1 MNNNLVIAICVV
13 CATVFIVAL
22 DLGTSYLYRMK
33 QLETAQSIAET
44 KAEQGFKFKFGIT
57 KEKE

>member
-22 DLGTSYLYRMK
+22 TGTSYLYRMK

-57 KEKE
+57 KE

>member
-13 CATVFIVAL
+13 CATVFIVTL
-22 DLGTSYLYRMK
+22 TGTSYLYRMK
-33 QLETAQSIAET
+33 QLETTQSIAET